1 VIVLDTHVWLR
12 WIIGSGAD
20 LPRAMVS
27 AIRAADVAA
36 VSGISCWEV
45 LLLEQRNRI
54 ELPIPACY
62 WVQRALAPAGIVCL
76 PVSCEIGAR
85 AAALTQHHKDPAD
98 RIIIATAIEHRAELL
113 SLDGQ
118 FPAYAE
124 LGGRLIGS

>member
-1 VIVLDTHVWLR
+1 MIVLDTHVWLR
-12 WIIGSGAD
+12 WVMGSGTGLPQSMVAAVWAAD
-20 LPRAMVS
+20 LV
-27 AIRAADVAA
+27 A

-54 ELPIPACY
+54 ELPMPAWQ
-62 WVQRALAPAGIVCL
+62 WVRLALAPTGIVCL
-76 PVSCEIGAR
+76 PVSCEIASR

-98 RIIIATAIEHRAELL
+98 RIMIATAIEHQADLL

-124 LGGRLIGS
+124 IAGHLIGP

>member
-1 VIVLDTHVWLR
+1 M
-12 WIIGSGAD
+12 GSGTGLPQSMVAAVWAAD
-20 LPRAMVS
+20 LV
-27 AIRAADVAA
+27 A

-54 ELPIPACY
+54 ELPMPAWQ
-62 WVQRALAPAGIVCL
+62 WVRLALAPTGIVCL
-76 PVSCEIGAR
+76 PVSCEIASR

-98 RIIIATAIEHRAELL
+98 RIMIATAIEHQADLL

-124 LGGRLIGS
+124 IAGHLIGP